1 MSLELSAEQLL
12 ENWNKLIGYIPQYFE
27 GERKEKLTEMYEHF
41 QDRMMYAPAS
51 GREHY
56 HNAFPGGYVMHIINV
71 TESCLKIA
79 KLWEEMG
86 ATPDWT
92 EENIVFCAMHH
103 DLGKVGDM
111 EQDYYVPNPSEWHR
125 INQGKIYDFNK
136 NLNYM
141 TVTDRACYLLM
152 KINVDMTEQEYI
164 AMRLTDGLYE
174 DGNKSYLMSYMPEY
188 GLKSNLPHILHQ
200 GDMMSTKIEN
210 EQWKRSVAGKP
221 TKPIGVKHKKKT
233 DIKSVAKNANG
244 DGLEDL
250 FGDLFKDKK

>member
-27 GERKEKLTEMYEHF
+27 GERKEKLTKMYEHF

-79 KLWEEMG
+79 KVWEEMG

-152 KINVDMTEQEYI
+152 KFGVDMTEQEYL
-164 AMRLTDGLYE
+164 ALRLTDGLYE
-174 DGNKSYLMSYMPEY
+174 EGNTSYLKSFMPEY

-200 GDMMSTKIEN
+200 GDMLSTKVEN
-210 EQWKRSVAGKP
+210 EMWKRSVAGKP
-221 TKPIGVKHKKKT
+221 TKPIGVKKKKT

-244 DGLEDL
+244 SDLEDL

>member
-1 MSLELSAEQLL
+1 MSLELSAEDLL
-12 ENWNKLIGYIPQYFE
+12 ENWNKLLKYIPNYFE
-27 GERKEKLTEMYEHF
+27 GERAENATKMYEHF
-41 QDRMMYAPAS
+41 QDRMMYTPAS

-56 HNAFPGGYVMHIINV
+56 HNAFPGGYVMHVINV
-71 TESCLKIA
+71 IECCLKIA
-79 KLWEEMG
+79 KVWEEMG

-141 TVTDRACYLLM
+141 TVTDRAVFLLA
-152 KINVDMTEQEYI
+152 KFGLDMTEQEYL
-164 AMRLTDGLYE
+164 ALRLTDGLYE
-174 DGNKSYLMSYMPEY
+174 DGNKGYLMSYMPEY
-188 GLKSNLPHILHQ
+188 GLKSSLPHILHQ
-200 GDMMSTKIEN
+200 GDMMATKIEN

-221 TKPIGVKHKKKT
+221 TKSIGVKKT
-233 DIKSVAKNANG
+233 KPNIKSIAKKA
-244 DGLEDL
+244 DGSDLEDL